1 MLQSVTLK
9 NFQSHKNSK
18 LNFDKGVN
26 VIVGT
31 SDSGKSAILRALNS
45 CIYGE
50 LPTTYRTYNS
60 DETEVSIVVSDKT
73 VTRRR
78 GDKTNEYQV
87 NNSFYK
93 ALNRTVP
100 EDIVNLFN
108 MNDINIQYQ
117 LDGPFLL
124 SETPGEVAK
133 RLNKT
138 VNLDIIDSSTKQIN
152 AMRNDVNSALK
163 HQTEQA
169 TKYEDD
175 LKVYANL
182 DSFEQCINELA
193 DITEKRDNITKDIQ
207 KIGYIQTEV
216 SLCNA
221 RIDLKKDE
229 KEPLVKALNKLN
241 KVTAL
246 SEDVCIL
253 KDTFNELSGIL
264 KAYKDI
270 VYKIGVCQKVIK
282 EGNNCLKSLND
293 IINVIEEGKQI
304 REVHTTL
311 NNVVEAYTLCNN
323 TLELHNKKLKQQKTE
338 LEEIMPDV
346 CPLCGHTINKEG

>member
-60 DETEVSIVVSDKT
+60 DETEVSIDVSDKT

-152 AMRNDVNSALK
+152 TMRNDVNSALK

-193 DITEKRDNITKDIQ
+193 DITEKRDALRQDIQ
-207 KIGYIQTEV
+207 TIAGICAEIQ
-216 SLCNA
+216 SANL
-221 RIDLKKDE
+221 RIEFYNKNKTS
-229 KEPLVKALNKLN
+229 LVKVLNKLN
-241 KVTAL
+241 KITAL
-246 SEDVCIL
+246 DEDVCIL
-253 KDTFNELSGIL
+253 KDTFNDLNIIL
-264 KAYKDI
+264 KSYQE
-270 VYKIGVCQKVIK
+270 VLSKIKISQKAVK
-282 EGNNCLKSLND
+282 EGNTCLKVLNNITN
-293 IINVIEEGKQI
+293 IIERGKEI

-311 NNVVEAYTLCNN
+311 NNIVEAYKLCMN
-323 TLELHNKKLKQQKTE
+323 TLELHNTKLKKQKAE

>member
-50 LPTTYRTYNS
+50 LPNTYRTYNS
-60 DETEVSIVVSDKT
+60 DETEVSIDVSDKT

-152 AMRNDVNSALK
+152 TMRNDVNSALK

-193 DITEKRDNITKDIQ
+193 DITEKRDALRQDIQ
-207 KIGYIQTEV
+207 TIAGICAEIQ
-216 SLCNA
+216 SANL
-221 RIDLKKDE
+221 RIEFYNKNKTS
-229 KEPLVKALNKLN
+229 LVKVLNKLN
-241 KVTAL
+241 KITVL
-246 SEDVCIL
+246 DEDVYTL
-253 KDTFNELSGIL
+253 KDAFNELNTIL
-264 KAYKDI
+264 KAYKD
-270 VYKIGVCQKVIK
+270 VSHKIEISQKTIK
-282 EGNNCLKSLND
+282 ESNSCLKALNT
-293 IINVIEEGKQI
+293 ITNIVEKGKEI

-311 NNVVEAYTLCNN
+311 NNIVEAYKLCMN
-323 TLELHNKKLKQQKTE
+323 TLELHHKKLKEQKVE

-346 CPLCGHTINKEG
+346 CPLCGHTINKEE

>member
-1 MLQSVTLK
+1 MLQSVELK

-18 LNFDKGVN
+18 LKFDKGVN

-45 CIYGE
+45 CIYGD
-50 LPTTYRTYNS
+50 LPNTYRTYDS
-60 DETEVSIVVSDKT
+60 DETEVSIEVADKK

-100 EDIVNLFN
+100 EDIVDLFN

-152 AMRNDVNSALK
+152 SMRNEVNSALK
-163 HQTEQA
+163 HQLGQMSDYEKELDKYADLDLFEKEINTLTDV
-169 TKYEDD
+169 TKEKEDI
-175 LKVYANL
+175 LN
-182 DSFEQCINELA
+182 Q
-193 DITEKRDNITKDIQ
+193 IQ
-207 KIGYIQTEV
+207 KIQYNQTEV
-216 SLCNA
+216 QLLNT
-221 RIDLKKDE
+221 RIALKQEE
-229 KEPLVKALNKLN
+229 KEPLVSALEYLN
-241 KVTAL
+241 NAVSVA
-246 SEDVCIL
+246 E
-253 KDTFNELSGIL
+253 ELNTL
-264 KAYKDI
+264 KAKHTEYNTIIKGYKDI
-270 VYKIGVCQKVIK
+270 VSRVETAQKTLEDCK
-282 EGNNCLKSLND
+282 CCTKSLTKLQTIVD
-293 IINVIEEGKQI
+293 EGKQI

-311 NNVVEAYTLCNN
+311 NNIIEAYKLCVSTLA
-323 TLELHNKKLKQQKTE
+323 LHNKKVNELKEE

-346 CPLCGHTINKEG
+346 CPICGHTINKEG

>member
-50 LPTTYRTYNS
+50 LPNTYRTYNS
-60 DETEVSIVVSDKT
+60 DETEVSIDVSDKT

-78 GDKTNEYQV
+78 GDKANEYQV

-133 RLNKT
+133 RLNKA

-152 AMRNDVNSALK
+152 TMRNDVNSALK

-193 DITEKRDNITKDIQ
+193 DITEKRDALIQDIQ
-207 KIGYIQTEV
+207 TIAGICAEIQ
-216 SLCNA
+216 SANL
-221 RIDLKKDE
+221 RIEFYNKNKTS
-229 KEPLVKALNKLN
+229 LVKVLNKLN
-241 KVTAL
+241 KITAL
-246 SEDVCIL
+246 DEDVYNL
-253 KDTFNELSGIL
+253 KDTFNELNTIL
-264 KAYKDI
+264 KAYKD
-270 VYKIGVCQKVIK
+270 VRYKIEISQKVVK
-282 EGNNCLKSLND
+282 ESNACLKALNT
-293 IINVIEEGKQI
+293 ITNTIERGKEI

-311 NNVVEAYTLCNN
+311 NNIVEAYKLCMN
-323 TLELHNKKLKQQKTE
+323 TLELYNTKLKKQKAE

-346 CPLCGHTINKEG
+346 CPLCGHTINKEE

>member
-50 LPTTYRTYNS
+50 LPNTYRTYNS
-60 DETEVSIVVSDKT
+60 DETEVSIDVSDKT

-152 AMRNDVNSALK
+152 TMRNDVNSALK

-193 DITEKRDNITKDIQ
+193 DITEKRDALRQDIQ
-207 KIGYIQTEV
+207 TIAGICAEIQ
-216 SLCNA
+216 SANL
-221 RIDLKKDE
+221 RIEFYNKNKTS
-229 KEPLVKALNKLN
+229 LVKVLNKLN
-241 KVTAL
+241 KITAL
-246 SEDVCIL
+246 DEDVCVL
-253 KDTFNELSGIL
+253 KDTFNDLNTIL
-264 KAYKDI
+264 KSYQE
-270 VYKIGVCQKVIK
+270 VLSKIKISQKAVK
-282 EGNNCLKSLND
+282 EGNTCLKALNTITN
-293 IINVIEEGKQI
+293 IIERGKEI

-311 NNVVEAYTLCNN
+311 NNIVEAYKLCMN
-323 TLELHNKKLKQQKTE
+323 TLELHNTKLKKQKAE

>member
-50 LPTTYRTYNS
+50 LPNTYRTYNS
-60 DETEVSIVVSDKT
+60 DETEVSIDVSDKT

-152 AMRNDVNSALK
+152 TMRNDVNSALK

-207 KIGYIQTEV
+207 RIGYIQEEV

-241 KVTAL
+241 KITAL
-246 SEDVCIL
+246 DEDVCIL
-253 KDTFNELSGIL
+253 KDTFNELNTIL
-264 KAYKDI
+264 KSYQEVI
-270 VYKIGVCQKVIK
+270 SKIKVSQKVVK
-282 EGNNCLKSLND
+282 ESNTCLKVLNNITN
-293 IINVIEEGKQI
+293 IIERGKEI

-311 NNVVEAYTLCNN
+311 NNIVEAYKLCMN
-323 TLELHNKKLKQQKTE
+323 TLELHNTKLKKQKAE